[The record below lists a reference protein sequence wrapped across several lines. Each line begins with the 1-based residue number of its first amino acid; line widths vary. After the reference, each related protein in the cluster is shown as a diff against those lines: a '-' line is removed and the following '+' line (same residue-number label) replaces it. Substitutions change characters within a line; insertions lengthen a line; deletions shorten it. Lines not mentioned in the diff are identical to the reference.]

1 MLEPHW
7 TNILTW
13 LFTYLIVFLIV
24 CHISVLI
31 SVLLSSLLSP
41 PLQGFYCE
49 WVCSLNTDKNCQNFL
64 TLISPICLKCL
75 QKTAKT
81 CFSFFFDACSCCL
94 RVGWSNQ
101 SCIIVT
107 TVKYSACYFHLTT
120 SHTLLL
126 LPSFNPASASFIT
139 WSAPPT
145 DYSFLLITS
154 VQSMSLIYLHLYNT
168 GLWNKN
174 TCHYPWIPLTKQK
187 NINGWT
193 LPDSGTFSV
202 V

>member
-49 WVCSLNTDKNCQNFL
+49 WVCSLNRQELPEFSHTDL
-64 TLISPICLKCL
+64 SYLLKMSKL
-75 QKTAKT
+75 QKHY
-81 CFSFFFDACSCCL
+81 ACSWCL

-101 SCIIVT
+101 SCIIFT

-174 TCHYPWIPLTKQK
+174 TCRYPWIPLTKQK

-193 LPDSGTFSV
+193 LPDSGTFSIV
-202 V
+202 